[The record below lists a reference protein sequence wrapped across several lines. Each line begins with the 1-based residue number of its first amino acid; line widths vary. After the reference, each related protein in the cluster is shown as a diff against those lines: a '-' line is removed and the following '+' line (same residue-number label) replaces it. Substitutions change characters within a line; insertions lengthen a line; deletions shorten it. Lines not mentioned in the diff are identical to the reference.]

1 MIYVVVATHKYRGII
16 MTTQN
21 RKKYS
26 FTTTFGIA
34 VILLVVMLFVSILLG
49 DAKINIGTI
58 IQAVFNYDSSN
69 QQHNIISEIRIPR
82 DVGAILVGMA
92 LATAGAVIQGVT
104 KNGLA
109 DPSLIGLNS
118 GASFM
123 LALTYAMLPK
133 APFLLLMVAGFV
145 GALLGGFI
153 VLMIGRS
160 RSDGFNPMRIILA
173 GAAVSALLTALSQG
187 IALMFR
193 LNQSLTFWSAGG
205 VSGTTWPQLFWA
217 APFILVALI
226 ILISISKQLTI
237 LNLGETLAKGLGQ
250 NVTAIRGTTLVI
262 SMVLAGIAVAM
273 VGQIAFVGLM
283 VPHIVRYIV
292 GTDYARVIPLTAVL
306 GGLLVLVADTLARML
321 GEAPVGAIISFIG
334 VPYFLY
340 LVKKGGRFS

>member
-1 MIYVVVATHKYRGII
+1 
-16 MTTQN
+16 MTTK
-21 RKKYS
+21 RKGKLS
-26 FTTTFGIA
+26 FTATFVIA
-34 VILLVVMLFVSILLG
+34 VLLLIGALIISILFG
-49 DAKINIGTI
+49 DAKIHLSTI
-58 IQAVFNYDSSN
+58 FEAVFNYDSKN

-82 DVGAILVGMA
+82 DIGAILVGVA
-92 LATAGAVIQGVT
+92 LGTSGAVIQGVT

-123 LALTYAMLPK
+123 LALTFAFYPT
-133 APFLLLMVAGFV
+133 APFLVMMFAGFI
-145 GALLGGFI
+145 GALMGGFI

-187 IALMFR
+187 VALLFR

-205 VSGTTWPQLFWA
+205 VSGTTWNQLIWA
-217 APFILVALI
+217 APFIIIALVI
-226 ILISISKQLTI
+226 IISMSKQLTI

-250 NVTAIRGTTLVI
+250 NIAFTRAISLI
-262 SMVLAGIAVAM
+262 LSMVLAGIAVAM

-283 VPHIVRYIV
+283 VPHIVRYLV
-292 GTDYARVIPLTAVL
+292 GTDYARVIPLTAVV
-306 GGLLVLVADTLARML
+306 GGLLLLVADTVARML

-340 LVKKGGRFS
+340 LVKRGGRFS

>member
-1 MIYVVVATHKYRGII
+1 
-16 MTTQN
+16 MTTK
-21 RKKYS
+21 RKGKLS
-26 FTTTFGIA
+26 FTATFVIA
-34 VILLVVMLFVSILLG
+34 VLLLIGALIISILFG
-49 DAKINIGTI
+49 DAKIHLSTI
-58 IQAVFNYDSSN
+58 FEAVFNYDSKN

-82 DVGAILVGMA
+82 DIGAILVGVA
-92 LATAGAVIQGVT
+92 LGTSGAVIQGVT

-123 LALTYAMLPK
+123 LALTFAFYPTAS
-133 APFLLLMVAGFV
+133 FLVMMFAGFI
-145 GALLGGFI
+145 GALMGGFI

-187 IALMFR
+187 VALLFR

-205 VSGTTWPQLFWA
+205 VSGTTWNQLIWA
-217 APFILVALI
+217 APFIIIALVI
-226 ILISISKQLTI
+226 IISMSKQLTI

-250 NVTAIRGTTLVI
+250 NVAFTRAISLI
-262 SMVLAGIAVAM
+262 LSMVLAGIAVAM

-283 VPHIVRYIV
+283 VPHIVRYLV
-292 GTDYARVIPLTAVL
+292 GTDYARVIPLTAVV
-306 GGLLVLVADTLARML
+306 GGLLLLVADTVARML

-340 LVKKGGRFS
+340 LVKRGGRFS

>member
-1 MIYVVVATHKYRGII
+1 
-16 MTTQN
+16 MTTK
-21 RKKYS
+21 RKGKLS
-26 FTTTFGIA
+26 FTATFIIA
-34 VILLVVMLFVSILLG
+34 VVLLIGALIISILFG
-49 DAKINIGTI
+49 DAKIHLNTI
-58 IQAVFNYDSSN
+58 FEAVLNYDSKN

-82 DVGAILVGMA
+82 DIGAILVGVA
-92 LATAGAVIQGVT
+92 LGTSGAVIQGVT

-123 LALTYAMLPK
+123 LALTFAFYPT
-133 APFLLLMVAGFV
+133 APFLVMMFAGFI
-145 GALLGGFI
+145 GALMGGFI

-187 IALMFR
+187 VALLFR

-205 VSGTTWPQLFWA
+205 VSGTTWNQLVWA
-217 APFILVALI
+217 APFILIALVI
-226 ILISISKQLTI
+226 IISMSKQLTI

-250 NVTAIRGTTLVI
+250 NVAFTRAISLI
-262 SMVLAGIAVAM
+262 LSMVLAGIAVAM

-283 VPHIVRYIV
+283 VPHIVRYLV
-292 GTDYARVIPLTAVL
+292 GTDYARVIPLTAVV
-306 GGLLVLVADTLARML
+306 GGLLLLVADTIARML

-340 LVKKGGRFS
+340 LVKRGGRFS

>member
-1 MIYVVVATHKYRGII
+1 
-16 MTTQN
+16 MTTK
-21 RKKYS
+21 RKGKLS
-26 FTTTFGIA
+26 FTATFVIA
-34 VILLVVMLFVSILLG
+34 VLLLIGALIISILFG
-49 DAKINIGTI
+49 DAKIHLSTI
-58 IQAVFNYDSSN
+58 FEAVFNYDSKN

-82 DVGAILVGMA
+82 DIGAILVGVA
-92 LATAGAVIQGVT
+92 LGTSGAVIQGVT

-123 LALTYAMLPK
+123 LALTFAFYPT
-133 APFLLLMVAGFV
+133 APFLVMMFAGFI
-145 GALLGGFI
+145 GALMGGFI

-187 IALMFR
+187 VALLFR

-205 VSGTTWPQLFWA
+205 VSGTTWNQLIWA
-217 APFILVALI
+217 APFIIIALVI
-226 ILISISKQLTI
+226 IISMSKQLTI

-250 NVTAIRGTTLVI
+250 NVAFTRAISLI
-262 SMVLAGIAVAM
+262 LSMVLAGIAVAM

-283 VPHIVRYIV
+283 VPHIVRYLV
-292 GTDYARVIPLTAVL
+292 GTDYARVIPLTAVV
-306 GGLLVLVADTLARML
+306 GGLLLLVADTVARML

-340 LVKKGGRFS
+340 LVKRGGRFS

>member
-1 MIYVVVATHKYRGII
+1 
-16 MTTQN
+16 MTTK
-21 RKKYS
+21 RKGKLS
-26 FTTTFGIA
+26 FTATFVIA
-34 VILLVVMLFVSILLG
+34 VLLLIGVLIISILFG
-49 DAKINIGTI
+49 DAKIHLSTI
-58 IQAVFNYDSSN
+58 FEAVFNYDSKN

-82 DVGAILVGMA
+82 DIGAILVGVA
-92 LATAGAVIQGVT
+92 LGTSGAVIQGVT

-123 LALTYAMLPK
+123 LALTFAFYPT
-133 APFLLLMVAGFV
+133 APFLVMMFAGFI
-145 GALLGGFI
+145 GALMGGFI

-187 IALMFR
+187 VALLFR

-205 VSGTTWPQLFWA
+205 VSGTTWNQLIWA
-217 APFILVALI
+217 APFIIIALVI
-226 ILISISKQLTI
+226 IISMSKQLTI

-250 NVTAIRGTTLVI
+250 NVAFTRAISLI
-262 SMVLAGIAVAM
+262 LSMVLAGIAVAM

-283 VPHIVRYIV
+283 VPHIVRYLV
-292 GTDYARVIPLTAVL
+292 GTDYARVIPLTAVV
-306 GGLLVLVADTLARML
+306 GGLLLLVADTVARML

-340 LVKKGGRFS
+340 LVKRGGRFS

>member
-1 MIYVVVATHKYRGII
+1 
-16 MTTQN
+16 MTTK
-21 RKKYS
+21 RKGKLS
-26 FTTTFGIA
+26 FTATFVIA
-34 VILLVVMLFVSILLG
+34 VLLLIGALIISILFG
-49 DAKINIGTI
+49 DAKIHLSTI
-58 IQAVFNYDSSN
+58 FEAVFNYDSKN

-82 DVGAILVGMA
+82 DIGAILVGVA
-92 LATAGAVIQGVT
+92 LGTSGAVIQGVT

-123 LALTYAMLPK
+123 LALTFAFYPT
-133 APFLLLMVAGFV
+133 APFLVMMFAGFI
-145 GALLGGFI
+145 GALMGGFI

-187 IALMFR
+187 VALLFR

-205 VSGTTWPQLFWA
+205 VSGTTWNQLIWV
-217 APFILVALI
+217 APFIIIALVI
-226 ILISISKQLTI
+226 IISMSKQLTI

-250 NVTAIRGTTLVI
+250 NVAFTRAISLI
-262 SMVLAGIAVAM
+262 LSMVLAGIAVAM

-283 VPHIVRYIV
+283 VPHIVRYLV
-292 GTDYARVIPLTAVL
+292 GTDYARVIPLTAVV
-306 GGLLVLVADTLARML
+306 GGLLLLVADTVARML

-340 LVKKGGRFS
+340 LVKRGGRFS

>member
-1 MIYVVVATHKYRGII
+1 M
-16 MTTQN
+16 MTK
-21 RKKYS
+21 RKGKLN
-26 FTTTFGIA
+26 FTTT
-34 VILLVVMLFVSILLG
+34 LLVSVVLLLIALTVSILLG
-49 DAKINIGTI
+49 DAKIHITTI
-58 IQAVFNYDSSN
+58 FDAVFNYDSKN

-82 DVGAILVGMA
+82 DIGAILVGVA
-92 LATAGAVIQGVT
+92 LATSGAVIQGVT

-123 LALTYAMLPK
+123 LALTFALYPS
-133 APFLLLMVAGFV
+133 APFLVLMFAGFI

-153 VLMIGRS
+153 VLMIGKS

-187 IALMFR
+187 VTLLFR

-205 VSGTTWPQLFWA
+205 VSGTTWGQLIWA
-217 APFILVALI
+217 APFIIISLVVLI
-226 ILISISKQLTI
+226 IMSKQLTI
-237 LNLGETLAKGLGQ
+237 LNLGETLARGLGQ
-250 NVTAIRGTTLVI
+250 NVAFTRGITLVL

-283 VPHIVRYIV
+283 VPHIVRYLV
-292 GTDYARVIPLTAVL
+292 GTDYARVVPLTAVV
-306 GGLLVLVADTLARML
+306 GGLLMLVADTVARML

-340 LVKKGGRFS
+340 LVKRGGRFS

>member
-1 MIYVVVATHKYRGII
+1 
-16 MTTQN
+16 MTTK
-21 RKKYS
+21 RKGKLS
-26 FTTTFGIA
+26 FTATFVIA
-34 VILLVVMLFVSILLG
+34 VLLLIGVLIISILFG
-49 DAKINIGTI
+49 DAKIHLSTI
-58 IQAVFNYDSSN
+58 FEAVFNYDSKN

-82 DVGAILVGMA
+82 DIGAILVGVA
-92 LATAGAVIQGVT
+92 LGTSGAVIQGVT

-123 LALTYAMLPK
+123 LALTFAFYPT
-133 APFLLLMVAGFV
+133 APFLVMIFAGFI
-145 GALLGGFI
+145 GALMGGFI

-160 RSDGFNPMRIILA
+160 RSDGFNPMRIILS

-187 IALMFR
+187 VALLFR

-205 VSGTTWPQLFWA
+205 VSGTTWNQLIWA
-217 APFILVALI
+217 APFIIIALVI
-226 ILISISKQLTI
+226 IISMSKQLTI

-250 NVTAIRGTTLVI
+250 NVAFTRAISLI
-262 SMVLAGIAVAM
+262 LSMVLAGIAVAM

-283 VPHIVRYIV
+283 VPHIVRYLV
-292 GTDYARVIPLTAVL
+292 GTDYARVIPLTAVV
-306 GGLLVLVADTLARML
+306 GGLLLLVADTVARML

-340 LVKKGGRFS
+340 LVKRGGRFS

>member
-1 MIYVVVATHKYRGII
+1 
-16 MTTQN
+16 MTTK
-21 RKKYS
+21 RKGKLS
-26 FTTTFGIA
+26 FTATFVIA
-34 VILLVVMLFVSILLG
+34 VLLLISTLIISILFG
-49 DAKINIGTI
+49 DAKIHLSTI
-58 IQAVFNYDSSN
+58 FEAVFNYDSKN

-82 DVGAILVGMA
+82 DIGAILVGVA
-92 LATAGAVIQGVT
+92 LGTSGAVIQGVT

-123 LALTYAMLPK
+123 LALTFAFYPT
-133 APFLLLMVAGFV
+133 APFLVMMFAGFI
-145 GALLGGFI
+145 GALMGGFI

-187 IALMFR
+187 VALLFR

-205 VSGTTWPQLFWA
+205 VSGTTWNQLIWA
-217 APFILVALI
+217 APFIIIALVI
-226 ILISISKQLTI
+226 IISMSKQLTI

-250 NVTAIRGTTLVI
+250 NVAFTRAISLI
-262 SMVLAGIAVAM
+262 LSMVLAGIAVAM

-283 VPHIVRYIV
+283 VPHIVRYLV
-292 GTDYARVIPLTAVL
+292 GTDYARVIPLTAVV
-306 GGLLVLVADTLARML
+306 GGLLLLVADTVARML

-340 LVKKGGRFS
+340 LVKRGGRFS

>member
-1 MIYVVVATHKYRGII
+1 
-16 MTTQN
+16 MTTK
-21 RKKYS
+21 RKGKLN
-26 FTTTFGIA
+26 FTTTFIIA
-34 VILLVVMLFVSILLG
+34 VLLLIVALITSILFG
-49 DAKINIGTI
+49 DAKIHLSTI
-58 IQAVFNYDSSN
+58 FFLFFNYDPKN

-82 DVGAILVGMA
+82 DIGAILVGVA
-92 LATAGAVIQGVT
+92 LGTSGAVIQGVT

-123 LALTYAMLPK
+123 LALTFAFYPT
-133 APFLLLMVAGFV
+133 APFIVMMFAGFI
-145 GALLGGFI
+145 GALMGGFI

-187 IALMFR
+187 VALLFR

-205 VSGTTWPQLFWA
+205 VSGTTWNQLMWA
-217 APFILVALI
+217 APFILIALVI
-226 ILISISKQLTI
+226 IISMSKQLTI

-250 NVTAIRGTTLVI
+250 NVAFTRAITLI
-262 SMVLAGIAVAM
+262 LSMIMAGIAVAM

-283 VPHIVRYIV
+283 VPHIVRYLV
-292 GTDYARVIPLTAVL
+292 GTDYARVIPLTAVV
-306 GGLLVLVADTLARML
+306 GGLLLLVADTVARML

-340 LVKKGGRFS
+340 LVKRGGRFS